1 LLGRGQYARA
11 SVRYGEYS
19 RGVELSFA
27 EPYFLG
33 YHVGAGVNLFWK
45 DQEANNYISYTTN
58 TVGANFRLV
67 FPLNEEIAFTPRY
80 SISQQDIGLPN
91 SLKDCVTAT
100 PLTPAN
106 CYDNGEASPPI
117 KKELDEGP
125 TLTSAVGYTLTFN
138 TLDNNK
144 IPTSGMFVEFKQ
156 DLAGVG
162 GDVRYIR
169 STIDARQYT
178 EVMPD
183 VVGLL
188 RLQGGHVTS
197 WGGEG
202 LRMLDHFQNSS
213 NLVRG
218 FATGGFGPRD
228 LRCESNSNIN
238 CDPLGGSLYW
248 AATAEV
254 QTPLYFLPKEVGVKL
269 AGFVDAGSL
278 WDYKGPT
285 SYNGFTV
292 DLRDSNDGAP
302 IRAAAG
308 FGLLWDSP
316 LGPIRFDFAFP
327 FMKESYDKTQWFR
340 FSGGTSF

>member
-1 LLGRGQYARA
+1 
-11 SVRYGEYS
+11 
-19 RGVELSFA
+19 
-27 EPYFLG
+27 
-33 YHVGAGVNLFWK
+33 
-45 DQEANNYISYTTN
+45 
-58 TVGANFRLV
+58 
-67 FPLNEEIAFTPRY
+67 
-80 SISQQDIGLPN
+80 
-91 SLKDCVTAT
+91 VTQT

-144 IPTSGMFVEFKQ
+144 IPTAGLFVEFKQ

-169 STIDARQYT
+169 STIDARQYA
-178 EVMPD
+178 EVLPD

-228 LRCESNSNIN
+228 LRCETNSNIN

-292 DLRDSNDGAP
+292 DLGDSNDGAP